1 MSQCIILY
9 SAKYNLD
16 TRTNCT
22 LKNPYDPTSIEQKW
36 QKRWEEQ
43 GTNTL
48 SEQELRDVQ
57 DPYYNLM
64 MFPYPS
70 AEGLHIGNIYA
81 YTGADVQGRF
91 QRLLGK
97 TVFEPIGFDAFG
109 IHSENFALKTGTNPN
124 ELIPQNIAN
133 FTQQLK
139 RFGGMFDWTHTVDTT
154 DPEYY
159 QWTQW
164 IFVQLFKAGLI
175 ERREAAVNWCP
186 SCMTVLA
193 NEQVING
200 FCERCDAKVGQRQLP
215 QWFVKITKYAK
226 RLLKNIDGL
235 DWSPTTKVAQT
246 NWIGASTGAHVRFK
260 HENFDDS
267 IEVFTTRPDTL
278 FGATYLV
285 LSPEHDC
292 VDIVTIEEQRN
303 AVSRYL
309 SHSAQQD
316 IVERQLVDREKTGV
330 FTGSYCINP
339 ATKERIPI
347 WIADYVL
354 VNYGTGAIMAVPG
367 HDQRDFEFATK
378 FDLPI
383 RRVIAEPG
391 ANNMIDLIAAYE
403 GDGTLVNSSQ
413 YDGLLISDAKEK
425 VVAWLHK
432 DNLAE
437 VAISYRLHDWCI
449 SRQRYWGPP
458 IPIIHCSDCG
468 PVVVPEKD
476 LPVRLPYLE
485 DFRPVDRGASPLSR
499 DPNWVNVSCPT
510 CGKAARRETDV
521 SDTFLDSAWYF
532 LRYPCT
538 DTKDQPFNPDI
549 LHKWLPVT
557 SYIGG
562 NEHAVLH
569 MLYSRFLTMALY
581 DMGIL
586 NFEEPYKKFR
596 AHGLL
601 IRGGR
606 KISKSRGNVIVPD
619 SVISEFGADTV
630 RMYLMF
636 LGPFEQG
643 GDYREE
649 GIQGPFKFLNRL
661 WQSVQEAE
669 PSTSESPLKA
679 SLHRTIKQVT
689 DAVSQLRYNTAIA
702 AMMEYLNEVRAG
714 GRTPL
719 IAEVEPL
726 VVLVAP
732 FCPHIAEELHEQ
744 LGRHGGLFDR
754 GWWPLYDA
762 ALLKVET
769 VSIPVSVNGK
779 RRVMIDIKVDS
790 NDTEVVEIAKTQP
803 NLVRYLEG
811 VNVKRTIYV
820 KNRMLNFV
828 TSPVA

>member
-1 MSQCIILY
+1 M
-9 SAKYNLD
+9 N
-16 TRTNCT
+16 T
-22 LKNPYDPTSIEQKW
+22 PYDPTAVEQKW
-36 QKRWEEQ
+36 QKWWEEQ
-43 GTNTL
+43 GTNSL
-48 SEQELRDVQ
+48 SEQDLREVQ
-57 DPYYNLM
+57 HPFYNLM

-124 ELIPQNIAN
+124 ELIPKNIAN
-133 FTQQLK
+133 FTEQLK

-154 DPEYY
+154 DSEYY
-159 QWTQW
+159 RWTQW

-186 SCMTVLA
+186 SCLTVLA

-215 QWFVKITKYAK
+215 QWFVKITKYSK
-226 RLLKNIDGL
+226 RLLDNIDEL
-235 DWSPTTKVAQT
+235 DWSKTTKAAQT
-246 NWIGASTGAHVRFK
+246 NWIGASTGAHVQFAREDSN
-260 HENFDDS
+260 EN
-267 IEVFTTRPDTL
+267 IVVFTTRPDTL

-285 LSPEHDC
+285 LAPEHELVESVTTDGQSKA
-292 VDIVTIEEQRN
+292 VD
-303 AVSRYL
+303 RYL
-309 SHSAQQD
+309 SHVAQQD
-316 IVERQLVDREKTGV
+316 IVERQLLDREKTGV

-339 ATKERIPI
+339 VTKARIPI
-347 WIADYVL
+347 WISDYVL
-354 VNYGTGAIMAVPG
+354 VDYGTGAIMAVPG

-378 FDLPI
+378 FKLPI

-391 ANNMIDLIAAYE
+391 ANNVIDLIAAYE
-403 GDGTLVNSSQ
+403 GDGTLVNSGKF
-413 YDGLLISDAKEK
+413 DGLDVADAKDK
-425 VVAWLHK
+425 IVAWLRK
-432 DNLAE
+432 DELAE

-458 IPIIHCSDCG
+458 IPIIHCCDCG
-468 PVVVPEKD
+468 PVVVPEQD
-476 LPVRLPYLE
+476 LPVLLPYLE
-485 DFRPVDRGASPLSR
+485 DFRPNDRGESPLSR
-499 DPNWVNVSCPT
+499 DPDWVNVTCPT
-510 CGKAARRETDV
+510 CGKDACRETDV

-538 DTKDQPFNPDI
+538 DTTDQPFNSEI
-549 LHKWLPVT
+549 LHHWLPVT

-586 NFEEPYKKFR
+586 NFEEPYRKFR

-601 IRGGR
+601 IREGR

-619 SVISEFGADTV
+619 SVIAKFGADTV
-630 RMYLMF
+630 RLYLMF

-643 GDYREE
+643 GDYRED
-649 GIQGPFKFLNRL
+649 GIQGPYKFLNRL
-661 WQSVQEAE
+661 WQSVHEAV
-669 PSTSESPLKA
+669 PSTSESPLKK

-689 DAVSQLRYNTAIA
+689 DDLSQLRYNTAIA
-702 AMMEYLNEVRAG
+702 AMMEYLNEVRAD

-719 IAEVEPL
+719 ISEVEPL
-726 VVLVAP
+726 VVLVSP

-744 LGRHGGLFDR
+744 LGRQGGLFGC
-754 GWWPLYDA
+754 GWWPSYDA
-762 ALLKVET
+762 ELLKVET

-779 RRVMIDIKVDS
+779 TRAMIDVKTDS
-790 NDTEVVEIAKTQP
+790 TETEVVERAKTQP
-803 NLVRYLEG
+803 NLVRHLEG
-811 VNVKRTIYV
+811 FDVQRTIYV

-828 TSPVA
+828 TKPAA

>member
-1 MSQCIILY
+1 M
-9 SAKYNLD
+9 
-16 TRTNCT
+16 
-22 LKNPYDPTSIEQKW
+22 LKAEHPF
-36 QKRWEEQ
+36 
-43 GTNTL
+43 
-48 SEQELRDVQ
+48 
-57 DPYYNLM
+57 YNLM

-124 ELIPQNIAN
+124 KLIPKNIAN

-159 QWTQW
+159 RWTQW
-164 IFVQLFKAGLI
+164 IFVQLFRAGLI
-175 ERREAAVNWCP
+175 EHREAAVNWCP
-186 SCMTVLA
+186 SCLTVLA

-226 RLLKNIDGL
+226 RLLDNIDEL
-235 DWSPTTKVAQT
+235 DWSKTTKAAQT
-246 NWIGASTGAHVRFK
+246 NWIGASSGAHVQFK
-260 HENFDDS
+260 QEDS
-267 IEVFTTRPDTL
+267 DKSILVFTTRPDTL

-285 LSPEHDC
+285 LAPEHEI
-292 VDIVTIEEQRN
+292 VDSVTTDGQRK
-303 AVSRYL
+303 AVNRYL
-309 SHSAQQD
+309 SHVAQQD
-316 IVERQLVDREKTGV
+316 IVERQLLDRDKTGV

-339 ATKERIPI
+339 ATKERIPV
-347 WIADYVL
+347 WISDYVL
-354 VNYGTGAIMAVPG
+354 VDYGTGAIMAVPG

-383 RRVIAEPG
+383 QRVIAEPG
-391 ANNMIDLIAAYE
+391 ANNMIDLISAYE
-403 GDGTLVNSSQ
+403 GDGTLVNSGRF
-413 YDGLLISDAKEK
+413 DGLEVADAKDKIVE
-425 VVAWLHK
+425 WLHK

-468 PVVVPEKD
+468 PVVVPETE
-476 LPVRLPYLE
+476 LPVLLPYLE
-485 DFRPVDRGASPLSR
+485 DFRPNDRGESPLSR
-499 DPNWVNVSCPT
+499 DPEWVNVPCPT
-510 CGKAARRETDV
+510 CGQDARRETDV

-538 DTKDQPFNPDI
+538 ATTNQPFNSEI

-586 NFEEPYKKFR
+586 NFEEPYRKFR

-601 IRGGR
+601 IRKGR

-619 SVISEFGADTV
+619 SVIAKFGADTV
-630 RMYLMF
+630 RLYLMF

-643 GDYREE
+643 GDYRED
-649 GIQGPFKFLNRL
+649 GIQGPYKFLNRL
-661 WQSVQEAE
+661 WQSVHEAV

-689 DAVSQLRYNTAIA
+689 DALSQLRYNTAIA
-702 AMMEYLNEVRAG
+702 TMMEYLNEVRAD

-719 IAEVEPL
+719 ISEVEPL
-726 VVLVAP
+726 VVLVSP

-744 LGRHGGLFDR
+744 LGRQGGLFAC
-754 GWWPLYDA
+754 GWWPSYDA
-762 ALLKVET
+762 ELLKVET

-779 RRVMIDIKVDS
+779 RRAMIDINVNSSDS
-790 NDTEVVEIAKTQP
+790 EVVELAKTQP
-803 NLVRYLEG
+803 NLVRHLEG
-811 VNVKRTIYV
+811 VDVQRTIYV

-828 TSPVA
+828 TKPAA

>member
-1 MSQCIILY
+1 
-9 SAKYNLD
+9 
-16 TRTNCT
+16 
-22 LKNPYDPTSIEQKW
+22 
-36 QKRWEEQ
+36 
-43 GTNTL
+43 
-48 SEQELRDVQ
+48 
-57 DPYYNLM
+57 M

-81 YTGADVQGRF
+81 YTGADVQGRY

-133 FTQQLK
+133 FTKQLK

-154 DPEYY
+154 DPDYY
-159 QWTQW
+159 RWTQW
-164 IFVQLFKAGLI
+164 IFIQLFKAGLI

-186 SCMTVLA
+186 SCLTVLS

-215 QWFVKITKYAK
+215 QWFVKITKYAQ
-226 RLLKNIDGL
+226 RLLGNIDEL
-235 DWSPTTKVAQT
+235 DWSKTTKIAQI
-246 NWIGASTGAHVRFK
+246 NWIGASAGAHVQFK
-260 HENFDDS
+260 CVDTNDS
-267 IEVFTTRPDTL
+267 IRVFTTRPDTL

-285 LSPEHDC
+285 LAPEHEYVQKLTTDA
-292 VDIVTIEEQRN
+292 QQK
-303 AVSRYL
+303 AVSQYL
-309 SHSAQQD
+309 SRVAQLD
-316 IVERQLVDREKTGV
+316 IVERQLLDRDKTGV

-339 ATKERIPI
+339 ATKEHIPI
-347 WIADYVL
+347 WISDYVL
-354 VNYGTGAIMAVPG
+354 VDYGTGAIMAVPA

-378 FDLPI
+378 FDLTI
-383 RRVIAEPG
+383 RRVVDEPG
-391 ANNMIDLIAAYE
+391 ANNMIDLIVAYE
-403 GDGTLVNSSQ
+403 GDGPLVNSGEFN
-413 YDGLLISDAKEK
+413 GLNVVEAKNK
-425 VVAWLHK
+425 IVAWLQK
-432 DNLAE
+432 DGLAE

-458 IPIIHCSDCG
+458 IPIIHCQDCG
-468 PVVVPEKD
+468 PVTVPED
-476 LPVRLPYLE
+476 ELPVRLPYLE
-485 DFRPVDRGASPLSR
+485 NFRPNDRGESPLSR
-499 DPNWVNVSCPT
+499 DVDWVSVSCPN
-510 CGKAARRETDV
+510 CGRDARRETDV

-538 DTKDQPFNPDI
+538 DTTDQPFDAEI
-549 LHKWLPVT
+549 LDKWLPVT

-581 DMGIL
+581 DMGFL

-601 IRGGR
+601 IREGR

-619 SVISEFGADTV
+619 SVIAEFGADTV

-643 GDYREE
+643 GDYRED
-649 GIQGPFKFLNRL
+649 GIQGPYKFLNRL
-661 WQSVQEAE
+661 WQTVQEAV

-679 SLHRTIKQVT
+679 LLHRTIKQVT
-689 DAVSQLRYNTAIA
+689 DSLAQLRYNTAIA
-702 AMMEYLNEVRAG
+702 AMMEYLNEVRAD

-726 VVLVAP
+726 VVMVAP
-732 FCPHIAEELHEQ
+732 FCPHIAEELHEH
-744 LGRHGGLFDR
+744 LGRQGGLFAR
-754 GWWPLYDA
+754 GWWPSYDVD
-762 ALLKVET
+762 LLRVET

-779 RRVMIDIKVDS
+779 RRAMIDIDIDS
-790 NDTEVVEIAKTQP
+790 TVSEAVKIANTQQ
-803 NLVRYLEG
+803 NLLRHLEG
-811 VNVKRTIYV
+811 VEVTRTIYV

-828 TSPVA
+828 TKPMS

>member
-1 MSQCIILY
+1 MLG
-9 SAKYNLD
+9 AKH
-16 TRTNCT
+16 
-22 LKNPYDPTSIEQKW
+22 PF
-36 QKRWEEQ
+36 
-43 GTNTL
+43 
-48 SEQELRDVQ
+48 
-57 DPYYNLM
+57 YNLM

-124 ELIPQNIAN
+124 ELIPKNIAN

-159 QWTQW
+159 RWTQW
-164 IFVQLFKAGLI
+164 IFVQLFKAGLV

-215 QWFVKITKYAK
+215 QWFVRITKYAK
-226 RLLKNIDGL
+226 RLLDNIDGL
-235 DWSPTTKVAQT
+235 DWSNTTKTAQT
-246 NWIGASTGAHVRFK
+246 NWIGASSGVYLQFRYG
-260 HENFDDS
+260 ESDDS
-267 IEVFTTRPDTL
+267 IEVFTTRPDTV

-285 LSPEHDC
+285 LAPEHEG
-292 VDIVTIEEQRN
+292 VDSLTTENQRN
-303 AVSRYL
+303 AVARYL
-309 SHSAQQD
+309 SHVAQQD

-330 FTGSYCINP
+330 FTGSYCVNP
-339 ATKERIPI
+339 ATNERIPI
-347 WIADYVL
+347 WISDYVL
-354 VNYGTGAIMAVPG
+354 VDYGTGAIMAVPG

-383 RRVIAEPG
+383 RRVVEEPG

-403 GDGTLVNSSQ
+403 GDGTLVNSKQ
-413 YDGLLISDAKEK
+413 FDGLEVADAKK
-425 VVAWLHK
+425 KIVKWLGK
-432 DNLAE
+432 DKLAE
-437 VAISYRLHDWCI
+437 VAVSYRLHDWCI

-458 IPIIHCSDCG
+458 IPIIHCDDCG
-468 PVVVPEKD
+468 AVAVPEKD

-485 DFRPVDRGASPLSR
+485 DFRPNERGESPLSR
-499 DPNWVNVSCPT
+499 DVDWVNVPCPK
-510 CGKAARRETDV
+510 CGKDARRETDV

-538 DTKDQPFNPDI
+538 DTKDQPFNSQI
-549 LHKWLPVT
+549 LNKWLPVT

-581 DMGIL
+581 DIGIL
-586 NFEEPYKKFR
+586 DIEEPYKKFR

-601 IRGGR
+601 IREGR

-619 SVISEFGADTV
+619 SLIVKFGADTV

-636 LGPFEQG
+636 LGPYEQG

-649 GIQGPFKFLNRL
+649 GIHGPFKFLNRL
-661 WQSVQEAE
+661 WQSVHEAK
-669 PSTSESPLKA
+669 PSTTVSPLKA

-689 DAVSQLRYNTAIA
+689 DAVAELRYNTAIA
-702 AMMEYLNEVRAG
+702 AMMEYLNEVRAD

-719 IAEVEPL
+719 ISEVEPL
-726 VVLVAP
+726 IVLVAP
-732 FCPHIAEELHEQ
+732 FCPHIAEELYEE
-744 LGRHGGLFDR
+744 LGHQGGLFSS
-754 GWWPLYDA
+754 GWWPAYDA
-762 ALLKVET
+762 ELLKVET

-779 RRVMIDIKVDS
+779 RRAMIEIDVDS
-790 NDTEVVEIAKTQP
+790 TVEEAVKTAHTQP
-803 NLVRYLEG
+803 NLVRHLEG
-811 VNVKRTIYV
+811 VEVKRTVYV

-828 TSPVA
+828 TSPAA